1 MKIGIFYGS
10 TTGTTAEVA
19 GKIAKV
25 MGVESADVHNV
36 AETAPSRLGDYD
48 LNLVG
53 SSTWGSGEVQDD
65 MASFLDGVKAL

>member
-1 MKIGIFYGS
+1 MADYETGSKNQYSYSIVDKLVQKTVLMKIGIFYGS

-36 AETAPSRLGDYD
+36 ADAAPDRKS
-48 LNLVG
+48 V
-53 SSTWGSGEVQDD
+53 V
-65 MASFLDGVKAL
+65 